1 MPGRSRLW
9 TVGAPSVFV
18 FLWSTGFVVSKEA
31 VQYAEPMTLLVIRF
45 AAAAALSLVI
55 TLPGRARWP
64 RRGTVGHV
72 VVVGLLLHGCY
83 IGGVFVAI
91 DHGLPASVAAL
102 VVGLQ
107 PILTAVVVGPLLG
120 ERFRPAQWLGLALGL
135 GGVALVLLRNLEL
148 GESTTGA
155 VLLAVLALVGITAG
169 TLYQKR
175 FCADEDVRSVSVIQY
190 AAACLAL
197 LPLALAF
204 DSGEIDWTPALV
216 GSLAWM
222 VIVLSVGAVS
232 LLYLII
238 RHGEAGKTASL
249 FYLVP
254 PVTAV
259 LAWLWFG
266 ESLGWVGA
274 LGIAITAAG
283 VALVQR
289 SGPGPAAVPPD

>member
-1 MPGRSRLW
+1 
-9 TVGAPSVFV
+9 
-18 FLWSTGFVVSKEA
+18 
-31 VQYAEPMTLLVIRF
+31 VI
-45 AAAAALSLVI
+45 
-55 TLPGRARWP
+55 
-64 RRGTVGHV
+64 
-72 VVVGLLLHGCY
+72 VVGLLLHGCY
-83 IGGVFVAI
+83 IGGVFAAI

-107 PILTAVVVGPLLG
+107 PILTSVVVGPLLG
-120 ERFRPAQWLGLALGL
+120 ERFRPAQWLGLTLGF
-135 GGVALVLLRNLEL
+135 GGVALVLLGNLEVE
-148 GESTTGA
+148 GWAVGA
-155 VLLAVLALVGITAG
+155 ILLALLALLGITAG
-169 TLYQKR
+169 TIYQKR
-175 FCADEDVRSVSVIQY
+175 FCADEDVRSASVVQY
-190 AAACLAL
+190 AAACVAL

-222 VIVLSVGAVS
+222 VVVLSVGAVS
-232 LLYLII
+232 LLALII

-266 ESLGWVGA
+266 ESLGWAGV
-274 LGIAITAAG
+274 LGIAITAVG

-289 SGPGPAAVPPD
+289 SGPPPASVPPD

>member
-9 TVGAPSVFV
+9 TVGAPALFV
-18 FLWSTGFVVSKEA
+18 VLWSTGFITSKEA
-31 VQYAEPMTLLVIRF
+31 VKYAEPMTLLVIRY
-45 AAAAALSLVI
+45 AAAAVLCLAIALL
-55 TLPGRARWP
+55 LRARWP
-64 RRGTVGHV
+64 ARRTLGHM

-83 IGGVFVAI
+83 IGGVFAAI

-135 GGVALVLLRNLEL
+135 AGVALVLLRNLETE
-148 GESTTGA
+148 GWAVGA
-155 VLLAVLALVGITAG
+155 ILLAVLALVGITAG

-175 FCADEDVRSVSVIQY
+175 FCANEDVRSASVIQY
-190 AAACLAL
+190 AATCLAL
-197 LPLALAF
+197 LPLAFAF
-204 DSGEIDWTPALV
+204 DSGEIDWAPALV
-216 GSLAWM
+216 ASLAWM
-222 VIVLSVGAVS
+222 VVVLSVGAVS
-232 LLYLII
+232 LLYLLI
-238 RHGEAGKTASL
+238 RYGEAGRTASL

-266 ESLGWVGA
+266 ESLGWVGVV
-274 LGIAITAAG
+274 GIAVTAVG
-283 VALVQR
+283 VSLVQR
-289 SGPGPAAVPPD
+289 GGQSAAAVPPE